1 MEIRLKTKDEDL
13 LLRREELVGGRDGVE
28 AFQETQTSIEH
39 EQIGLITDSQLTTG
53 NFLIAHC
60 QFELVQPIQLIKDV
74 EEEVIQLDFVLRG
87 DSQALTSVKA
97 SSQCFSAGQH
107 NICYI
112 PRSESS
118 YEYYTTDLPH
128 DFSVVIMPKDIYF
141 RLLPPGSALH
151 RQFVKQI
158 SQQKAAFMTAK
169 NPPITAA
176 MDWLIRDVR
185 TSQRTGSL
193 KRLFIESRITELLL
207 LQLEQMQVIPSAVL
221 PTKRADRGKLHE
233 ARELLDA
240 HYPASP
246 TIVELAKLVGLN
258 EFTLKRGFKA
268 QFGTTILGYVTQRRM
283 DDARRFLLESEKS
296 ISEISYWVGYKNPA
310 HFTVAFKQYFG
321 VLPSS
326 IRMSADGAGDCR

>member
-1 MEIRLKTKDEDL
+1 MEIRIKTRDEDL
-13 LLRREELVGGRDGVE
+13 LLRREELGEGRGGVE
-28 AFQETQTSIEH
+28 AFQEKQTRIEH
-39 EQIGLITDSQLTTG
+39 KQIGLITDYQMTTG

-60 QFELVQPIQLIKDV
+60 QFDLTQPIQLIKDV

-97 SSQCFSAGQH
+97 CSQCFSAGQH
-107 NICYI
+107 NICYT
-112 PRSESS
+112 PCSTSS
-118 YEYYTTDLPH
+118 YDYYTTDLPH
-128 DFSVVIMPKDIYF
+128 DFSVVIMPKEIYF

-158 SQQKAAFMTAK
+158 SQQKAAFMTTR

-176 MDWLIRDVR
+176 MDWLIRDMR

-193 KRLFIESRITELLL
+193 KRLFVESRITELLL
-207 LQLEQMQVIPSAVL
+207 LQLEQMQLMPSAAP
-221 PTKRADRGKLHE
+221 PTKRADQSKLHA

-240 HYPASP
+240 YYPASP

-283 DDARRFLLESEKS
+283 DDARRFLLEGDKS

-310 HFTVAFKQYFG
+310 HFTVAFKHYFG

-326 IRMSADGAGDCR
+326 IRTSADGTGD

>member
-1 MEIRLKTKDEDL
+1 MEIRIRTKDEDV
-13 LLRREELVGGRDGVE
+13 LLRQEELAGRGDGID
-28 AFQETQTSIEH
+28 AFQEKQTTIDH
-39 EQIGLITDSQLTTG
+39 DQIGLITDYQMTTG

-60 QFELVQPIQLIKDV
+60 QFNLIQPIQLIRDV

-87 DSQALTSVKA
+87 DSQALTSMKA
-97 SSQCFSAGQH
+97 CSQCFSAGQH
-107 NICYI
+107 NICYT
-112 PRSESS
+112 PCSKSS

-128 DFSVVIMPKDIYF
+128 DFSVVAMPKDIYF

-151 RQFVKQI
+151 RQFVRQI
-158 SQQKAAFMTAK
+158 SLRKAAFMTTR

-176 MDWLIRDVR
+176 MDWLIRDMR

-193 KRLFIESRITELLL
+193 KRLFVESRITELLL
-207 LQLEQMQVIPSAVL
+207 LQLEQMQLIPSTAL
-221 PTKRADRGKLHE
+221 PAKRADQSKIHA

-240 HYPASP
+240 YYPASP

-283 DDARRFLLESEKS
+283 GDARRFLLEGEKS

-326 IRMSADGAGDCR
+326 IRTSADGTSD